1 MMDLTSGA
9 REFHDID
16 EEEEKEEAHMLA
28 EMNWK
33 QKLGYKLK
41 NW

>member
-1 MMDLTSGA
+1 MDLSSGA

-16 EEEEKEEAHMLA
+16 DEEEKELEYMFK

-33 QKLGYKLK
+33 QKLLYRIK

>member
-1 MMDLTSGA
+1 MDLTSGA

-16 EEEEKEEAHMLA
+16 NEEEEDDDVAYKA
-28 EMNWK
+28 MNWK
-33 QKLGYKLK
+33 QKALWHLK